1 MIIKKFNQLNPDI
14 LSKQFSF
21 FTLIVGKK
29 SSDMFDYFGVEEM
42 HGLKKSECYDKP
54 GDCYIAGF
62 CNVYPDDSSKH
73 YLFLNSFRFN
83 KTYLDYLLIMHEC
96 SHLSLEKHG
105 RNLEDGQ
112 VEEDMVTWSEETAID
127 IIEFLKSN
135 GIL

>member
-14 LSKQFSF
+14 LSKQFPF
-21 FTLIVGKK
+21 FTLIVGEK

-62 CNVYPDDSSKH
+62 CNVYPDNHSKH

-83 KTYLDYLLIMHEC
+83 KTYLDYLLIMLQIPKTC
-96 SHLSLEKHG
+96 LLRTRMVQWNFIMITLRSLKPSA
-105 RNLEDGQ
+105 LVQ
-112 VEEDMVTWSEETAID
+112 LFMVD
-127 IIEFLKSN
+127 
-135 GIL
+135 